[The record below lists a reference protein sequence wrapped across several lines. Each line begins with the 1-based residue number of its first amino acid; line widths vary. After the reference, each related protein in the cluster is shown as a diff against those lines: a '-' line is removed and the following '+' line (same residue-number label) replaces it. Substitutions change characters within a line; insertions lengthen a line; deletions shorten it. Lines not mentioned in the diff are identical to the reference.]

1 MWRIPLSHGLL
12 QLLLYRIAL
21 CFRSAL
27 LFL

>member
-1 MWRIPLSHGLL
+1 MLLIPLSHGLL

-27 LFL
+27 LFE